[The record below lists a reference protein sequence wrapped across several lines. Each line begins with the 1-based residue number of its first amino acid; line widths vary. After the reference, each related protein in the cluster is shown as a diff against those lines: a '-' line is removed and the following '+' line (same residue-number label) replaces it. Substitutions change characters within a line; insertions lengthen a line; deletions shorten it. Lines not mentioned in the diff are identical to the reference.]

1 MKWNLSCKD
10 ASRLVSRR
18 LDAELARG
26 EKLALGLHLALCR
39 NCARFARQLLA
50 LRGVLRAAPPDEA
63 DQPGLSDEARRR
75 IARELRDRS

>member
-1 MKWNLSCKD
+1 MKWNLNCKD
-10 ASRLVSRR
+10 ASRLVSLR

-50 LRGVLRAAPPDEA
+50 LRGVLHAAPPGETER
-63 DQPGLSDEARRR
+63 PGLSEEARRR
-75 IARELRDRS
+75 IAKELRDRS